1 MKYEIYKDK
10 EDAFVLCINN
20 VLIIGSRDFSDIVKE
35 MYKDLEHRE
44 TTPRRVYD
52 PVIIPEDARH
62 SKSIGKLFNL

>member
-44 TTPRRVYD
+44 TNPRRVYD
-52 PVIIPEDARH
+52 PMIIADNVRDA
-62 SKSIGKLFNL
+62 KSLGSLFNL